1 LEDRGSRRRRGKS
14 RFGFCEGIYL
24 IMGEEAEA
32 AVDASSRSVTVHVRC
47 SNGNKFSLPVDL
59 TSTVRDLKVLLVER
73 SEIPA
78 DQQRLIYKGR
88 VLKDDSTLESYGVIS
103 CRYSLRLMSCIL
115 LVFIVVLFAPWV
127 DFG

>member
-1 LEDRGSRRRRGKS
+1 VVRRREGELEDRGSRRRLGKR
-14 RFGFCEGIYL
+14 RFDFCEGIYL

-32 AVDASSRSVTVHVRC
+32 AVDASSRSVIVHVRC

-59 TSTVRDLKVLLVER
+59 TSAVRDLKVLLVER

-88 VLKDDSTLESYGVIS
+88 VLKDDSTLESYGVLS
-103 CRYSLRLMSCIL
+103 CRYSLRL
-115 LVFIVVLFAPWV
+115 
-127 DFG
+127 

>member
-1 LEDRGSRRRRGKS
+1 MRRRGRGGGSWKIGEAGGGVE
-14 RFGFCEGIYL
+14 RGGLIFCEGIYL

-32 AVDASSRSVTVHVRC
+32 AVDASSSRSVTVHVRC

-88 VLKDDSTLESYGVIS
+88 VLKDDSTLESYGVLS
-103 CRYSLRLMSCIL
+103 CRYLLRL
-115 LVFIVVLFAPWV
+115 
-127 DFG
+127 